1 MVDKRIL
8 DDALKQALDGERL
21 QDNFKEVQ
29 DQFGAHAQEIQES
42 VKRQEEHGKTNKLLN
57 FLQVGEIAMNLQ
69 RDKEAAEGAQ
79 QVENFQKG
87 QLKHNVGAKESRSR
101 IEGGIKDIKDM
112 LGEEDPPNKSTNAA
126 KLGNIFQRMAG
137 GGGVGESRRQLDAN
151 NMLQSFASSASG
163 DPGKLAEVIAG
174 AEKEERRELMSA
186 LNKISDVAAGSK
198 RSDDIDLAAQRKI
211 LENNPTLA
219 KAGIAVN
226 TDKSSSTDMLNAN
239 AGDAKTIT
247 DRKDAFK
254 EFRNMAQE
262 QRLLVPAK
270 GSARSGV
277 DIETMPEKNY
287 EVLVDIYELLERW
300 HNQMLDGTIGNE
312 GDGGSN
318 FVAAGGRGPRGGTN
332 PRRPRGR
339 AVRTPN
345 PAQGFKHGGQGR
357 VQAKSGRWYSPSST
371 QGKAIIA
378 AKTAPKT
385 AAPTAG
391 SVANVA
397 DDAAKGGNKIMQG
410 MKAVGRNVGK
420 AAGALAIP
428 ISAILEGFDAKADME
443 VAEER
448 AGLGEDDEAFL
459 ATSDKEGFFGLEALT
474 DEGHNVTKE
483 KAWEVGEATSRVA
496 SGTVGAMGGAK
507 LGATTGAAIGT
518 FIGGPVGTVAGGIIG
533 GVAGGVAGYVAGSEV
548 GEAVTGVAKAWSD
561 DDLQAAQDSGL
572 YDWEGWGNS
581 ILDRSKLADASSAQ
595 LQAIVRH
602 NDLSDDDM
610 NAVLEEL
617 HKRGGATSLNANQ
630 KEEMGLTDGDLGPEL
645 EATTTPTADA
655 VGNTTEGLEDATAAA
670 TETGGVSVEDN
681 STKITKIEKGE
692 PFAVDTRLSSTDSSQ
707 ESALM
712 TLSRAGAWTL

>member
-69 RDKEAAEGAQ
+69 RDKEAAEVATSKKDFEKQ
-79 QVENFQKG
+79 QK
-87 QLKHNVGAKESRSR
+87 KHNIGAKESRSR

-112 LGEEDPPNKSTNAA
+112 LGGDEPKSTNAA
-126 KLGNIFQRMAG
+126 KLGDIFQRMAG
-137 GGGVGESRRQLDAN
+137 GGGIGESRRQLDAN

-198 RSDDIDLAAQRKI
+198 RSDDIDLAKQRKI

-226 TDKSSSTDMLNAN
+226 TDKSSWTDMLNAN

-262 QRLLVPAK
+262 QRLLIPEK

-300 HNQMLDGTIGNE
+300 HGQMLDGTIGNE
-312 GDGGSN
+312 GSGGSN
-318 FVAAGGRGPRGGTN
+318 FVGGYRRGPRGTN
-332 PRRPRGR
+332 PRSPRGR

-345 PAQGFKHGGQGR
+345 PAQGFKHNKPGR
-357 VQAKSGRWYSPSST
+357 VQAKSGRYYNATSP
-371 QGKAIIA
+371 QGRAIIA
-378 AKTAPKT
+378 AQNTPKPVT
-385 AAPTAG
+385 TNTAG
-391 SVANVA
+391 SAANVV
-397 DDAAKGGNKIMQG
+397 DDAAKGGNKLVQAAKG
-410 MKAVGRNVGK
+410 VGRNVGK

-428 ISAILEGFDAKADME
+428 LSIGLEGYDAYKDME

-448 AGLGEDDEAFL
+448 AQLGEDDEAYL

-483 KAWEVGEATSRVA
+483 KAWEVGEATSRV
-496 SGTVGAMGGAK
+496 GTGTLGAMGGAK

-518 FIGGPVGTVAGGIIG
+518 FIGGPIGTVAGGIIG

-572 YDWEGWGNS
+572 YNWEGWGNS
-581 ILDRSKLADASSAQ
+581 ILDRSKLTDASSAQ

-617 HKRGGATSLNANQ
+617 HKRGGTTSLNPEQ
-630 KEEMGLTDGDLGPEL
+630 KEEMGLTDGGPAE
-645 EATTTPTADA
+645 E
-655 VGNTTEGLEDATAAA
+655 
-670 TETGGVSVEDN
+670 
-681 STKITKIEKGE
+681 
-692 PFAVDTRLSSTDSSQ
+692 
-707 ESALM
+707 
-712 TLSRAGAWTL
+712 